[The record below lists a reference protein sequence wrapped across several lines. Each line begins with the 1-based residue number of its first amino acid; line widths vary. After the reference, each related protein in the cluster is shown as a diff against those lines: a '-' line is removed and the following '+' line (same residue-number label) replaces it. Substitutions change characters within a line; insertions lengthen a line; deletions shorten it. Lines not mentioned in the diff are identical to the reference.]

1 MMRRMRSSVPG
12 NPFLAAVAALLATG
26 ALGCNSCSGCREKDK
41 SAASDNDGSDES
53 GGEDDPSSLDGGF
66 GGPMQMPRGAGP
78 AGGRKDFIPITT
90 EEVKALIPPLTGASF
105 LKEPTAVAG
114 GRRISVHQCISGN
127 ELDKVKVEVEQFLA
141 NQGFKITP
149 SGRPRKNWHLLRAD
163 KENMRVSA
171 TMRMAEYP
179 DCKESEKKTK
189 VVLTY
194 FKLMPKRPPKPQ
206 PVPGQPPGAPGAG
219 QPGQPGQPP
228 AEPGAAQTPP
238 TQPPPAQPPK
248 TAVDAGPG

>member
-1 MMRRMRSSVPG
+1 MMRRMRSSVLA
-12 NPFLAAVAALLATG
+12 NPFVVAVAALIATG
-26 ALGCNSCSGCREKDK
+26 ALGCNSCSGCREKEK
-41 SAASDNDGSDES
+41 SAGSDDGSDES
-53 GGEDDPSSLDGGF
+53 GGGEDDPSAAGGGF
-66 GGPMQMPRGAGP
+66 GGPQQMPRGAGP

-90 EEVKALIPPLTGASF
+90 EEVKAYIPPLTGGSY

-114 GRRISVHQCISGN
+114 GRRISVHQCVSGN
-127 ELDKVKVEVEQFLA
+127 ELDKVKAEVEQFLG
-141 NQGFKITP
+141 NQGFKVTP
-149 SGRPRKNWHLLRAD
+149 SGRPRKNWHIIRAD

-179 DCKESEKKTK
+179 ECKASEKKTK
-189 VVLTY
+189 VILTY

-206 PVPGQPPGAPGAG
+206 PVPGQPPGAG

-228 AEPGAAQTPP
+228 AQPGGAAPTPP
-238 TQPPPAQPPK
+238 SQPPAQPK